1 MSEVKNKKKK
11 SSIIQVSIG
20 VLAVIMA
27 ILIIIMM
34 GIVSDIQGTARI
46 VNYTGLVRGETQ
58 RLIKLELSMQQENE
72 MIHDIRTFIDGL
84 RNGNDELNL
93 VRLNDVDFQNKM
105 QELDDKFSD
114 LYKKIYLVRFKGAR
128 NTDIIPE
135 SEEFF
140 VICDEATG
148 LAEKYSQ
155 KKATSLSL
163 LEKYI
168 TADIVVL
175 MLAPKIKNVT
185 IDDLDWK
192 RTIDIEEVVTH
203 NESDWSLPDDARLQ
217 YTKSEIQSYKDVLDH
232 YETVTETKTRSVIDH
247 YEEKSSYVDLGN
259 GYFEE
264 QTESVPVYT
273 EETYTEDVEK
283 PVYRKEPVY
292 ATKYYYEIDKWTVV
306 DTAKSSGNDQNPSWP
321 EPKLKDGQRTG
332 AEEEHYFVTA
342 TYEKK
347 KGKTE
352 TGRYEMDFSQ
362 WKELKKG
369 EKIELKIDAAG
380 FAEINQK

>member
-1 MSEVKNKKKK
+1 MGKIIEGLWDCPFCGNKRIRAGQKTCPDCGHPQDENTKFYMPDEIKYVSEEEAEKISRNPDWQCSFCGSLNSDDLNVCKNCGATKEDSERNYFEMRQQEEEK
-11 SSIIQVSIG
+11 
-20 VLAVIMA
+20 
-27 ILIIIMM
+27 M
-34 GIVSDIQGTARI
+34 GIFA
-46 VNYTGLVRGETQ
+46 
-58 RLIKLELSMQQENE
+58 
-72 MIHDIRTFIDGL
+72 
-84 RNGNDELNL
+84 
-93 VRLNDVDFQNKM
+93 
-105 QELDDKFSD
+105 
-114 LYKKIYLVRFKGAR
+114 A
-128 NTDIIPE
+128 IIFGMM
-135 SEEFF
+135 S
-140 VICDEATG
+140 CLT
-148 LAEKYSQ
+148 
-155 KKATSLSL
+155 
-163 LEKYI
+163 
-168 TADIVVL
+168 
-175 MLAPKIKNVT
+175 PKIKNVT
-185 IDDLDWK
+185 IDDLDWE

-217 YTKSEIQSYKDVLDH
+217 YTKSEIQFYKDVLDH

>member
-1 MSEVKNKKKK
+1 MRQQEEEKKRKKEEKKESCQKNIPQNTPKKKP
-11 SSIIQVSIG
+11 
-20 VLAVIMA
+20 L
-27 ILIIIMM
+27 
-34 GIVSDIQGTARI
+34 
-46 VNYTGLVRGETQ
+46 
-58 RLIKLELSMQQENE
+58 
-72 MIHDIRTFIDGL
+72 L
-84 RNGNDELNL
+84 R
-93 VRLNDVDFQNKM
+93 
-105 QELDDKFSD
+105 
-114 LYKKIYLVRFKGAR
+114 
-128 NTDIIPE
+128 
-135 SEEFF
+135 
-140 VICDEATG
+140 
-148 LAEKYSQ
+148 
-155 KKATSLSL
+155 
-163 LEKYI
+163 
-168 TADIVVL
+168 
-175 MLAPKIKNVT
+175 
-185 IDDLDWK
+185 
-192 RTIDIEEVVTH
+192 
-203 NESDWSLPDDARLQ
+203 
-217 YTKSEIQSYKDVLDH
+217 
-232 YETVTETKTRSVIDH
+232 
-247 YEEKSSYVDLGN
+247 KSSYVDLGN

-273 EETYTEDVEK
+273 EDTYTEDVEK

-380 FAEINQK
+380 FAEVNQK

>member
-1 MSEVKNKKKK
+1 MGKIIEGLWDCPFCGNKRIRAGQKTCPDCGHPQDENTKFYMPDEIKYVSEEEAEKISRNPDWQCSFCGSLNSDDLNVCKNCGATKEDSERNYFEMRQQEEEKKRKKEEKKESCQKNIPQNTPKKKPLLRRVLLILGIFAA
-11 SSIIQVSIG
+11 IIFG
-20 VLAVIMA
+20 
-27 ILIIIMM
+27 MM
-34 GIVSDIQGTARI
+34 S
-46 VNYTGLVRGETQ
+46 
-58 RLIKLELSMQQENE
+58 
-72 MIHDIRTFIDGL
+72 
-84 RNGNDELNL
+84 
-93 VRLNDVDFQNKM
+93 
-105 QELDDKFSD
+105 
-114 LYKKIYLVRFKGAR
+114 
-128 NTDIIPE
+128 
-135 SEEFF
+135 
-140 VICDEATG
+140 C
-148 LAEKYSQ
+148 
-155 KKATSLSL
+155 
-163 LEKYI
+163 
-168 TADIVVL
+168 
-175 MLAPKIKNVT
+175 LAPKIKNVT
-185 IDDLDWK
+185 IDDLNWE

-306 DTAKSSGNDQNPSWP
+306 DTAKSSGNNQNPSWP

>member
-1 MSEVKNKKKK
+1 MSAKTCGATKEEFGEKLLRDEAAGRGKETKERSEKRILPENIPQNTPKKKPLLRRVLLILGIFAA
-11 SSIIQVSIG
+11 IIFG
-20 VLAVIMA
+20 
-27 ILIIIMM
+27 MM
-34 GIVSDIQGTARI
+34 S
-46 VNYTGLVRGETQ
+46 
-58 RLIKLELSMQQENE
+58 
-72 MIHDIRTFIDGL
+72 
-84 RNGNDELNL
+84 
-93 VRLNDVDFQNKM
+93 
-105 QELDDKFSD
+105 
-114 LYKKIYLVRFKGAR
+114 
-128 NTDIIPE
+128 
-135 SEEFF
+135 
-140 VICDEATG
+140 C
-148 LAEKYSQ
+148 
-155 KKATSLSL
+155 
-163 LEKYI
+163 
-168 TADIVVL
+168 
-175 MLAPKIKNVT
+175 LAPKVKNVT
-185 IDDLDWK
+185 IDDLDWE

-347 KGKTE
+347 KGKIE